1 MRELWGPRGELLTH
15 HELGNL
21 QRTESVR
28 GKEPSEGE
36 EGNGDAVKCI
46 ERRSEFGEGQEK
58 PVTGQEDRGGLERT
72 S

>member
-28 GKEPSEGE
+28 GKEPQRGRGWRCSQVGREEVKVWRGSGE
-36 EGNGDAVKCI
+36 YGG
-46 ERRSEFGEGQEK
+46 RR
-58 PVTGQEDRGGLERT
+58 QEDRKGLERT
-72 S
+72 R